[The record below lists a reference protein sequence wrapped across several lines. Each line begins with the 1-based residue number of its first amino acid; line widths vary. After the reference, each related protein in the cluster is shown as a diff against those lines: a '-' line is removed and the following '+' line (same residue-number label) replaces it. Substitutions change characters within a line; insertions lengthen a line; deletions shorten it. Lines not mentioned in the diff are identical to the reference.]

1 MATAKTYYMP
11 VTRPQAEKL
20 IILDSILNKSG
31 GLVDFALDRGFD
43 NDKLQTAAESLTG
56 FMKSAINATKRGNG
70 VDQKELDK
78 LFLTIYQTLKREA
91 QQGNVSVVDGEQA
104 LKKLIKMFNVKV
116 PEHMTW

>member
-20 IILDSILNKSG
+20 VVLDSILNKSG

-43 NDKLQTAAESLTG
+43 NDNLHNAAKSLTDFAKG
-56 FMKSAINATKRGNG
+56 AIIVTKRGNG
-70 VDQKELDK
+70 VDQKEIDK